1 MPAQTVA
8 RRPLALLCL
17 ALAPLTLAACG
28 STVSTSNFK
37 GEQHAAAQAIADLQA
52 DATAGE
58 QKKICKNDLS
68 ASVVAKLGGKKGCEK
83 TIKTQLTEI
92 DSLEVSV
99 QSVQIAAGGK
109 TAIAHVKSTYAGKK
123 RAGTVSL
130 AKESAGWRITA
141 TS

>member
-1 MPAQTVA
+1 M
-8 RRPLALLCL
+8 
-17 ALAPLTLAACG
+17 AACG

-58 QKKICKNDLS
+58 EKKICKNDL
-68 ASVVAKLGGKKGCEK
+68 AAGVVTKLGGKKGCEK

-130 AKESAGWRITA
+130 AKEAAGWRITA